1 MLEHPPDKQHPACR
15 RVSGSSETGS
25 SCISYPG
32 VGHWLVSPGPALH
45 DTIATLR

>member
-1 MLEHPPDKQHPACR
+1 MLEHPPDKHPACR
-15 RVSGSSETGS
+15 RVSSFGETGS
-25 SCISYPG
+25 SCISYQG